1 MLKKNKTLDLFKTMD
16 FPSNRTNKS
25 ISIFDDMTIL
35 IDRLSNLFKNYI
47 NQTKINISENREI
60 FSFIEKKAK
69 NIQIIVKNIINHNY
83 NLEQLKVLELSV
95 NQIKEKNNYNN
106 LNLFNDE
113 QNLSIFLE
121 ETNILFKTIKQ
132 KYKIKFDELTNY
144 KNISFPIKKKNGADQ
159 NNINSRNSDYNELNE
174 IIKIK
179 NNKRGNTERKRT
191 KSSENDK
198 KYLLNINN
206 MIPNKYREMHNCKS
220 TRNRNKQIDKSN
232 IINLNLPFN
241 KVNSLYNKDIK
252 NDVLLNRFFKNEST
266 KNNHNIVKRNNINKF
281 ENNIIN
287 DASTS
292 TSANNEKKIE
302 NLSKEVLYYK
312 NLVKI
317 LSKNK
322 NNINSNNTNGNNGY
336 KLLLEKLKL
345 KEKEIMLKNNKIKI
359 LYQEIM
365 KNKNQMN
372 NMNFKINQSEF
383 GVNLNLMNN
392 LKNSDNE
399 DYIQKYKTESNL
411 SNKIKFNSHNSIN
424 KELNHN
430 KNEILNYIN
439 RIRYLE
445 KENSIIK
452 SKLNSLNIEITQKT
466 KNFEN
471 EKNLFKNEILEL
483 KKQIKNEI
491 NKNEE
496 LNKKNQEEN
505 LKYEIEL
512 SKINDKRAELS
523 KYLSNKNAEIIN
535 LQKELMIKEKDL
547 EKYKEIKDKTN
558 NSNNKA
564 EEKIKEDITLYYKNI
579 IKEKESK
586 ELQLNN
592 EINKLNEKKNNLL
605 NQLKI
610 KSKENSELSK
620 NIKNLEIEI
629 SKKNEEINNKNK
641 EINDVINKYNNVK
654 KENSNEYELQI
665 KLLKEENE
673 GLKQFTLKQ
682 KKIFIESEKKDKLIS
697 SLQKEKEALKQY
709 FINLNIPL
717 SPQQKLSDS
726 LKKANLKKDK
736 TFESKFSEEEC
747 FNILMQLNDA
757 KKEISIIKKKN
768 EELLNELENKN
779 LKNDYYNH
787 ISIDKPL
794 SNYEEEFDLKKMAKG
809 VKEKNRSQ
817 DINIDYPGT
826 QQIKEKYRELD
837 FYYNSLEDLVKKLL
851 LSSACTNKN
860 KTYMSELCKI
870 VGFDEDITYKILNN
884 TVKKGILNM
893 FG

>member
-47 NQTKINISENREI
+47 NQTKINISENKEI

-191 KSSENDK
+191 KSSENK
-198 KYLLNINN
+198 KNLLNVND
-206 MIPNKYREMHNCKS
+206 MIPTKYREMQNCKS
-220 TRNRNKQIDKSN
+220 TRNRNKQLDKRDL
-232 IINLNLPFN
+232 INLNIPFN

-322 NNINSNNTNGNNGY
+322 NNINSNNTNGNNDY

-383 GVNLNLMNN
+383 GGNLNLMNN
-392 LKNSDNE
+392 LKNSDND

-424 KELNHN
+424 KEVNHN

-452 SKLNSLNIEITQKT
+452 SKLNLLNIELTQKI

-620 NIKNLEIEI
+620 NIKNLEIEL
-629 SKKNEEINNKNK
+629 SKKNEEINNKKK

-654 KENSNEYELQI
+654 KEDSNEYELQI

-682 KKIFIESEKKDKLIS
+682 KKIFIESEKKDILIS

-709 FINLNIPL
+709 FINSNIPL
-717 SPQQKLSDS
+717 PPQQKLTDS
-726 LKKANLKKDK
+726 LKKASLKKDK

-779 LKNDYYNH
+779 LKNDCFNH

-884 TVKKGILNM
+884 KVKKGILNM